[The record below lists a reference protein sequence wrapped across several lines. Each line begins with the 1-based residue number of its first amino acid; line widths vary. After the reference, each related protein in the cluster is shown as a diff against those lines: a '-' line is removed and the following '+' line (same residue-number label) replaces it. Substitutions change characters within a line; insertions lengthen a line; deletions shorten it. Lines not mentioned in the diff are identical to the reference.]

1 MRTGFPLIQI
11 AAVRGKQLWKVLL
24 AILALITAA
33 IGGAFIALAG
43 MRSPEGVYTSAL
55 IPLAFLALVS
65 FIFFIQR
72 GLGSG
77 PILILLAA
85 YYLPFRIST
94 GTESPIVDSLAVTC
108 ALAGIWMIRPVL
120 LKEKGGI
127 RPSPVNVPVIGFVAI
142 TVLSLGWSIVFRDP
156 NIYVW
161 DRFILVQIAST
172 LVMIMLPVAM
182 LLAGNQI
189 TQPKQL
195 EWMAVLTIGAG
206 VLGFIADRLS
216 LPLPVNT
223 GGLVSMWIIT
233 ISLSLILF
241 HKKLKWIYRIF
252 LLLLCGWWIYRGFVL
267 NLHWVA
273 GWLPGFVAICVLSY
287 MRSWRMLL
295 IMVLILL
302 VLIGPN
308 QQYYLGTFI
317 QQESEES
324 LVTRQDAWKVNWEI
338 TRHHFLLGTG
348 PAGYTVYYMSYFP
361 SRAMATHNNF
371 LDILAQ
377 TGIIGLILLVWM
389 FVVLLRI
396 GIRLHRRLRRSGG
409 IEESMANAA
418 LAGLA
423 GAIVIMMFGDWMFP
437 FAYTQTIAGY
447 DYIVPSWLFLG
458 SILALD
464 RMAEEVPV

>member
-24 AILALITAA
+24 LITALITAA

-43 MRSPEGVYTSAL
+43 MRSSEGVYTSAL

-65 FIFFIQR
+65 FVFFIQR

-94 GTESPIVDSLAVTC
+94 GTESPIVDSLVVTC
-108 ALAGIWMIRPVL
+108 ALAGIWMTRPVL

-127 RPSPVNVPVIGFVAI
+127 HPSPVNAPVIGFIAI

-161 DRFILVQIAST
+161 DRFVLVQIAST

-189 TQPKQL
+189 THVKQI
-195 EWMAVLTIGAG
+195 EWMAALTIGAG
-206 VLGFIADRLS
+206 VLGFAVDRLS

-223 GGLVSMWIIT
+223 GGLVSMWITT

-241 HKKLKWIYRIF
+241 HRKLKWIYRIL

-295 IMVLILL
+295 IVILVLL

-308 QQYYLGTFI
+308 QEYYLGTFI

-338 TRHHFLLGTG
+338 TKRHFLLGTG

-377 TGIIGLILLVWM
+377 TGIIGLGLLGWM

-464 RMAEEVPV
+464 RMTEEPPV